1 MAPAVEDLAVQED
14 LAAMPNVESPRSHKV
29 VLSMV
34 LKQNQELGHGLFL
47 FKLQEDSISVVEPF

>member
-1 MAPAVEDLAVQED
+1 MAPAVEEVLEATES
-14 LAAMPNVESPRSHKV
+14 VEFLKFHKA

-47 FKLQEDSISVVEPF
+47 FKLQEDSISVVDLS